1 MADEWS
7 FGIEEEYFLADAK
20 TGCAPVEQAAER
32 FHEIAAAEVDAAS
45 HELLKGQVEVQSEPG
60 VSLDVAHEALSDLRT
75 RLCGI
80 AGDHGMQLFAAGSH
94 PLAEERH
101 QSTTEED
108 RYRKLERE
116 FGIIG
121 SRSMVCAM
129 HVHVSVPDPNKRIDL
144 MNRVLP
150 FLPLL
155 YALST
160 GSPFWQGRNTRLKG
174 FRLAAF
180 SEWPRMGLPEIFRDD
195 AQYDTFVERLVK
207 AGAISDASFVWW
219 LIRPSTKY
227 PTLELRICD
236 SCTRVDDAVAIAA
249 LYRCL
254 LHAAWRRPDLNANF
268 GPIEHGICAE
278 NVWQAQQGGTAAH
291 FVDAASGGKVTV
303 RDALEAALELCVED
317 AAELDCG
324 RWLSRTRDI
333 LERGSSADRQLALY
347 EKGGGGADAL
357 RSVVEALA
365 AETAL
370 DAKPV

>member
-7 FGIEEEYFLADAK
+7 FGIEEEYFLADAG
-20 TGCAPVEQAAER
+20 TGCAPVEEAAER
-32 FHEIAAAEVDAAS
+32 FHEEAARQVEMAS

-60 VSLDVAHEALSDLRT
+60 VSLDKAHDALVDMRS
-75 RLCGI
+75 RLGAI
-80 AGDHGMQLFAAGSH
+80 AAGQGMRLFAAGSH
-94 PLAEERH
+94 PLAEEHH

-129 HVHVSVPDPNKRIDL
+129 HVHVAVPDPGRRIDL

-160 GSPFWQGRNTRLKG
+160 GSPFWQGRDTRLKG

-180 SEWPRMGLPEIFRDD
+180 SEWPRMGLPEIFVDD
-195 AQYDTFVERLVK
+195 AQYDRFVARLVE
-207 AGAISDASFVWW
+207 AEVITDASFVWW

-227 PTLELRICD
+227 PTLEMRVCD

-254 LHAAWRRPDLNANF
+254 LHAVWRRPELNAGF
-268 GPIEHGICAE
+268 GPVEHGICAE
-278 NVWQAQQGGTAAH
+278 NVWQAQQGGTSAR
-291 FVDAASGGKVTV
+291 FVDAASGSRVPV
-303 RDALEAALELCVED
+303 RAVLDAALELCAED
-317 AAELDCG
+317 AAALDCVG
-324 RWLSRTRDI
+324 WVARTRDI
-333 LERGSSADRQLALY
+333 LERGSSADRQLATY
-347 EKGGGGADAL
+347 ARAGGDGAHAL
-357 RSVVEALA
+357 RRVVEGLA
-365 AETAL
+365 AETAP
-370 DAKPV
+370 A

>member
-1 MADEWS
+1 MAEDWS

-20 TGCAPVEQAAER
+20 TGRAPDK
-32 FHEIAAAEVDAAS
+32 AAAEGFHEVAAEEVEMAS
-45 HELLKGQVEVQSEPG
+45 HELLKGQVEVQSKPG
-60 VSLDVAHEALSDLRT
+60 MSLDEAQDALIGMRARLST
-75 RLCGI
+75 I
-80 AGDHGMQLFAAGSH
+80 AADHAMQLFAAGSH

-129 HVHVSVPDPNKRIDL
+129 HVHVSVPEPDKRVDL

-160 GSPFWQGRNTRLKG
+160 GSPFWQGRDTRLKG
-174 FRLAAF
+174 FRLAVF

-195 AQYDTFVERLVK
+195 AEYDRFIARLVK
-207 AGAISDASFVWW
+207 AEVIADASFVWW
-219 LIRPSTKY
+219 LIRPSAKY

-236 SCTRVDDAVAIAA
+236 SCTRVEDAVVIAA

-254 LHAAWRRPDLNANF
+254 LHAVWRRPDLNASF
-268 GPIEHGICAE
+268 GPVEHGICAE
-278 NVWQAQQGGTAAH
+278 NIWQAQQGGVAAR
-291 FVDAASGGKVTV
+291 FVDPATGARVAIADV
-303 RDALEAALELCVED
+303 LDAALDLCAED
-317 AAELDCG
+317 AAALDCAG
-324 RWLSRTRDI
+324 WVARTRDI
-333 LERGSSADRQLALY
+333 VERGSSADHQLAAY
-347 EKGGGGADAL
+347 EAAGGEGASAL
-357 RSVVEALA
+357 SKVVEALA
-365 AETAL
+365 AAS
-370 DAKPV
+370 VRR